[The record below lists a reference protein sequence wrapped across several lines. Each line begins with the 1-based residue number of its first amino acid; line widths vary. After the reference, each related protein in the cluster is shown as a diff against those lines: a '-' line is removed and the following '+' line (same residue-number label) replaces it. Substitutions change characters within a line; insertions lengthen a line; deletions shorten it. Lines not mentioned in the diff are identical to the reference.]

1 MDTED
6 MPKMPIL
13 SQKEPILSQKEPIL
27 SQKEPLLSKKE
38 PMLSLK
44 EPILPKKAIKAVEEK
59 VVFQLSQPYSQNAG
73 ILKTSKKR
81 SSTDRP
87 DQTMLKKV
95 RSEDPVLQ
103 PFSLQNCH
111 VTITI
116 NNAAQ

>member
-44 EPILPKKAIKAVEEK
+44 EPILPEEK